1 MPSTLHVTRKPE
13 LQDSLDLASHRISAC
28 HRQPFRSGA
37 ARPGHC
43 CISSWDTTSRSGEDK
58 VRLHDFHATILK
70 LMELD
75 HPSLSVNHN
84 VLEMRLTDLH
94 VYHDIYNRLVG

>member
-1 MPSTLHVTRKPE
+1 MIGLRFSIGWMVGGGVREGQVIGATDE
-13 LQDSLDLASHRISAC
+13 IG
-28 HRQPFRSGA
+28 FRA
-37 ARPGHC
+37 
-43 CISSWDTTSRSGEDK
+43 GEDK

-84 VLEMRLTDLH
+84 GLEMRLTDLH

>member
-1 MPSTLHVTRKPE
+1 MVGGGVREGQVIGAT
-13 LQDSLDLASHRISAC
+13 DDIG
-28 HRQPFRSGA
+28 FRAGK
-37 ARPGHC
+37 
-43 CISSWDTTSRSGEDK
+43 DE

-84 VLEMRLTDLH
+84 GLEMRLTDLH
-94 VYHDIYNRLVG
+94 DYHDIYNRLVG

>member
-1 MPSTLHVTRKPE
+1 MVGGGAREGQVIGAT
-13 LQDSLDLASHRISAC
+13 DDIG
-28 HRQPFRSGA
+28 FRA
-37 ARPGHC
+37 V
-43 CISSWDTTSRSGEDK
+43 EDK

-75 HPSLSVNHN
+75 HPSLCVNHN
-84 VLEMRLTDLH
+84 GPEMRLTDLH

>member
-1 MPSTLHVTRKPE
+1 MAGGGVREDQVVEATN
-13 LQDSLDLASHRISAC
+13 DIG
-28 HRQPFRSGA
+28 FR
-37 ARPGHC
+37 
-43 CISSWDTTSRSGEDK
+43 TGEDK

-84 VLEMRLTDLH
+84 GLEMHLTDLH
-94 VYHDIYNRLVG
+94 VYHDI

>member
-1 MPSTLHVTRKPE
+1 MIGLRFSSGWMAGGGVREDQVVEATN
-13 LQDSLDLASHRISAC
+13 DIG
-28 HRQPFRSGA
+28 FR
-37 ARPGHC
+37 
-43 CISSWDTTSRSGEDK
+43 TGEDK

-84 VLEMRLTDLH
+84 GLEMRLTDLH
-94 VYHDIYNRLVG
+94 VYHDI